1 MRTDPIKQLKSSR
14 RRRSKG
20 SAGTD
25 LSGHAPAAAELE
37 RGGFRPAGLLLNRK
51 GSVHAVKGLYNFLQ
65 LYIVLQYLIEY
76 NLYTFVRGLSTVD

>member
-51 GSVHAVKGLYNFLQ
+51 GSVRAGRAVIEPERISTCCQGLIQ
-65 LYIVLQYLIEY
+65 LFATVYCIAVL
-76 NLYTFVRGLSTVD
+76 D